1 MAKTIAQ
8 LRSEAQTIKNETM
21 VGANTATRVGG
32 FGEDIVDYL
41 DTEIDASFATGEAV
55 GDITLF
61 DDVADLDG
69 KTSAEKKL
77 LLPNGNAVETIIYK
91 WRQMSA
97 SSLIYESV
105 YVNSSGNW
113 ADGTSGNGNGGV
125 FLSVSAGDEIKLVA
139 NGTLIYSVLKNNNHV
154 IGQQASFATGYSGR
168 VVVPVSGS
176 TAEDTFV
183 VPSDARYV
191 YICTLSGG
199 TSINVDIYRREEIMS
214 VETRT
219 IRPLFTFDYIGGVT
233 GDFSTNKTNFEN
245 GKNIAT
251 PRFIKTSEKF
261 TFRSDKA
268 GTLQVYLYDED
279 FDFIQALVFTYSTA
293 NADFTFD
300 YLIDYSYIKLVFQ
313 QSTAFVKSAITL
325 TGVFGD
331 DWDVF
336 NAYPSDSGYHRI
348 SAMVNVSNPDSD
360 NEEGSVVQDQ
370 ATFLPNYGVI
380 ALPTTYTNNGEP
392 TRLIIYCHGAG
403 THYGAT
409 VTRFSSDV
417 IKPEYWLAEG
427 YAIMD
432 MDGQPFDA
440 TTNPAFI
447 PQVIDCYEAGYKW
460 AIEHY
465 NLKRDGVFLGGRSM
479 GAGNSIYMMR
489 QQCRIPLVA
498 VCANLPTS
506 LSAGYTAASKAGR
519 IFLAI
524 HKGFVL
530 PSGYSDWN
538 SFPWGTSGQP
548 SEAEIQLYIDNW
560 GKYSS
565 CVPILAN
572 TLDIPITDEWKRD
585 LIMSTLDNAP
595 SRIGVLSPLH
605 AKAKVPLK
613 MFACHQDPN
622 NDIDKA
628 SGLYLTM
635 FQNTA
640 NIVSLR
646 LFNSY
651 KDYTGTGYTAHY
663 YELQD
668 PALWVT
674 ATTIY
679 GATVQDVPILYVEML
694 EFWRRYEQGM

>member
-1 MAKTIAQ
+1 
-8 LRSEAQTIKNETM
+8 
-21 VGANTATRVGG
+21 
-32 FGEDIVDYL
+32 
-41 DTEIDASFATGEAV
+41 
-55 GDITLF
+55 
-61 DDVADLDG
+61 
-69 KTSAEKKL
+69 
-77 LLPNGNAVETIIYK
+77 
-91 WRQMSA
+91 
-97 SSLIYESV
+97 
-105 YVNSSGNW
+105 
-113 ADGTSGNGNGGV
+113 
-125 FLSVSAGDEIKLVA
+125 
-139 NGTLIYSVLKNNNHV
+139 
-154 IGQQASFATGYSGR
+154 
-168 VVVPVSGS
+168 
-176 TAEDTFV
+176 
-183 VPSDARYV
+183 
-191 YICTLSGG
+191 
-199 TSINVDIYRREEIMS
+199 
-214 VETRT
+214 
-219 IRPLFTFDYIGGVT
+219 
-233 GDFSTNKTNFEN
+233 
-245 GKNIAT
+245 
-251 PRFIKTSEKF
+251 
-261 TFRSDKA
+261 
-268 GTLQVYLYDED
+268 
-279 FDFIQALVFTYSTA
+279 
-293 NADFTFD
+293 
-300 YLIDYSYIKLVFQ
+300 
-313 QSTAFVKSAITL
+313 L
-325 TGVFGD
+325 TGVFCD

-336 NAYPSDSGYHRI
+336 NVYPSDSGYHRI

-403 THYGAT
+403 THYDST

-432 MDGQPFDA
+432 MDGQPFDS

-506 LSAGYTAASKAGR
+506 LSSGYTAASKAGR

-548 SEAEIQLYIDNW
+548 SEEEIQLYIDNW

-565 CVPILAN
+565 CIPILAN
-572 TLDIPITDEWKRD
+572 TLDIPITDEWKRE

-613 MFACHQDPN
+613 MFACNQDPN

-628 SGLYLTM
+628 SGLYLKM
-635 FQNTA
+635 FNNAA
-640 NIVSLR
+640 NIVGLR
-646 LFNSY
+646 IFNSTM
-651 KDYTGTGYTAHY
+651 DYSGTGYTAHY
-663 YELQD
+663 YELID
-668 PALWVT
+668 TSLWVT
-674 ATTIY
+674 ATTIF
-679 GATVQDVPILYVEML
+679 GESVANVPILYVEML
-694 EFWRRYEQGM
+694 EFWRRYEQGL